1 MYTIIRVFLGDLN
14 QCIEGSNIIEGLEG
28 SAAFEL
34 KKLAAQERNERNS
47 KRQSDKMKRGVHNF
61 QVYARKMLE
70 AWCIEVH
77 VGDDVLSIYQ
87 SIYQSKLM
95 ERGEHN
101 FQEHARMM
109 LEELGVK
116 VPEGGN
122 VQSIYQSIPMKENR
136 HNFQVYARKMLEE
149 WGVEVHEGGNVQIIY
164 QRELAMRD
172 QHNFQVHAKKTLEE
186 WGVEVH
192 KGGNV
197 QSIYQRKLAMREQ
210 HNFQVHAK
218 KMLEEMG
225 VEVPEGGNVQS
236 IYNKKLA
243 DAGKMN
249 LQDNKAIVAANRK
262 RVKDKYDVGENNFQ
276 NLKQESIDTKN
287 LKQRLTQLNN
297 ALVTWDKNFKKFEE
311 FGTRMPTYSECRWLS
326 KQREASRGIECKVEF
341 EHEHGNGSTEW
352 KDRFA
357 KLVAELHRKSETF

>member
-136 HNFQVYARKMLEE
+136 HNFQVYA
-149 WGVEVHEGGNVQIIY
+149 
-164 QRELAMRD
+164 
-172 QHNFQVHAKKTLEE
+172 
-186 WGVEVH
+186 
-192 KGGNV
+192 
-197 QSIYQRKLAMREQ
+197 
-210 HNFQVHAK
+210 K

-249 LQDNKAIVAANRK
+249 LQVNKAIVAANRK
-262 RVKDKYDVGENNFQ
+262 REKDKYDVGENNFQ

-357 KLVAELHRKSETF
+357 KLVAELHRNGETF

>member
-1 MYTIIRVFLGDLN
+1 
-14 QCIEGSNIIEGLEG
+14 
-28 SAAFEL
+28 
-34 KKLAAQERNERNS
+34 
-47 KRQSDKMKRGVHNF
+47 
-61 QVYARKMLE
+61 
-70 AWCIEVH
+70 
-77 VGDDVLSIYQ
+77 
-87 SIYQSKLM
+87 
-95 ERGEHN
+95 
-101 FQEHARMM
+101 
-109 LEELGVK
+109 
-116 VPEGGN
+116 
-122 VQSIYQSIPMKENR
+122 
-136 HNFQVYARKMLEE
+136 
-149 WGVEVHEGGNVQIIY
+149 
-164 QRELAMRD
+164 
-172 QHNFQVHAKKTLEE
+172 
-186 WGVEVH
+186 
-192 KGGNV
+192 
-197 QSIYQRKLAMREQ
+197 
-210 HNFQVHAK
+210 
-218 KMLEEMG
+218 MLEEMG

-262 RVKDKYDVGENNFQ
+262 REKDKYDVGENNFQ

-352 KDRFA
+352 KDRFV